1 MTPRVLDPTI
11 SRRQISSGI
20 CALAVMTKA
29 PRAGKVKTRLTPP
42 LTPEE
47 ASELNIR
54 FLRDITSSIAAA
66 TVGGRAEG
74 IGVYTPVG
82 EEDAFEGI
90 LPEQF
95 QLVAQRGEAFGD
107 RLTFAMEDLL
117 RTGFDS
123 VCLINSD
130 SPTVPPH
137 VFVEAVEVLSAPGDR
152 MVLGPSHDG
161 GYYLIGLK
169 KLHQRI
175 FADIDWSTER
185 VFEQTLQRAIE
196 LGLAV
201 HLLPKWYD
209 VDDRATL
216 HRLCAELLDVKSGS
230 AIDKAP
236 ATREFLGGIIGRE
249 GRARIW
255 PEVAAVE

>member
-1 MTPRVLDPTI
+1 MNPRVLDPRI
-11 SRRQISSGI
+11 SRQIAPGV
-20 CALAVMTKA
+20 CALAVMAKA
-29 PRAGKVKTRLTPP
+29 PRVGKVKTRLTPP

-47 ASELNIR
+47 AAELNIR
-54 FLRDITSSIAAA
+54 FLRDITSAIATA
-66 TVGGRAEG
+66 TAGGRAKG

-82 EEDAFEGI
+82 DEVVFEGI

-95 QLVAQRGEAFGD
+95 QLVAQRGDTFGD
-107 RLTFAMEDLL
+107 RLTFAIEDIL
-117 RTGFDS
+117 RLGFDS

-130 SPTVPPH
+130 SPTVPPRA
-137 VFVEAVEVLSAPGDR
+137 FIEAVEVLSAPGDR
-152 MVLGPSHDG
+152 VVLGPSDDG

-169 KLHQRI
+169 KLHRQI
-175 FADIDWSTER
+175 FVDIDWSTER
-185 VFEQTLQRAIE
+185 VFEQTLDRAAA

-216 HRLCAELLDVKSGS
+216 HRLCSELFGENGAGEKPDFA
-230 AIDKAP
+230 AI
-236 ATREFLGGIIGRE
+236 ATRDYLSKILQRE

-255 PEVAAVE
+255 PNE